1 MGDTRATLE
10 TRSQIGPFRLEGV
23 LGSGAMGVVYRG
35 LRGDG
40 QVAAVKVVRAHLRSD
55 DLVRRFRREAE
66 IRIEHP
72 NVVRVLD
79 AGADRDGTPYI
90 AFELLEGESLAD
102 RLAHGRARLADVI
115 DIGVQVCR
123 GLEAVHAAGL
133 IHRDLK
139 PANLFSCRDGS
150 IKLVDFG
157 IALWTDADTRITSVG
172 TVLGTASYLAPEQ
185 ARGDG
190 DLDARADLWALGVI
204 LYEMLTGRPPFDRGS
219 VLPTIVA
226 VLMEEAAP
234 LPPGVPVMLREVVM
248 RALSKEPALRWPDAR
263 AFADALAACDL
274 GDAGDAPVRA
284 QAALA
289 ATEVLPGR
297 SITLG
302 ENRVVA
308 ILLAHDVHDREVIER
323 AVKER
328 GGLFL
333 QLMGGRAVGLFGG
346 ESWEGDEVKRATSA
360 ALAAAGAAGRI
371 AVASGRATRAGAA
384 ISGDVLRKAEESC
397 AALPGGVAVDGA
409 TARSLFGDF
418 ALVPIAGARLFQVE
432 AASDTGTG
440 TGAGSGLGS
449 DSHDA
454 PDEALIGRRTEVAQL
469 RAGIE
474 AALVDGRASAVL
486 LVGPPGIG
494 KSRLRREADSIAAE
508 LGQSPTVLMARGEP
522 ARREAALA
530 LLSAAV
536 LGRARANAAVPGAP
550 RIDADA
556 PLEERRTAV
565 LTLAG
570 EALPGA
576 AALECGAFLGELLG
590 VSMPG
595 SLALQTARADPQL
608 MADRLRLSVLEYLAG
623 LCARGPVALV
633 LEDLQWAD
641 QASLEVLDEL
651 LEREAESRLLLLATA
666 RPELIEARPQLFAG
680 RSQVRVE
687 LRGLG
692 AAEVATLAQR
702 IARRPLPEPLLRAI
716 AERTAGNPLFVEQI
730 VLELRDQDRLD
741 AVLDDLPLPL
751 TVEAAVQSRLDH
763 LPMVEKELC
772 KRAAVLGRPFSVEE
786 VEALGVLGAAKL
798 LASLSRRELVSARGR
813 TRAAH
818 GREWQFKSS
827 LVADVAYRMLADEL
841 RQELH
846 RRTAAFL
853 AAGADAGSGVDDE
866 EIAIH
871 HERGGEAQRAATRFA
886 AAALGPKGQHDPT
899 AVVRCAERALALGAP
914 EHSMFALRMAR
925 AGALRFMLRL
935 EDQGR
940 ELEAARAAART
951 PVELARVGT
960 ERAFLLARTGRPAEA
975 LAAANAAVAAA
986 REGGDADVLA
996 LALGWRAVALIYGGK
1011 LADAQSSMAEIDG
1024 LGALATETRAMA
1036 AHWRAQLATA
1046 RGDIG
1051 ERLRALRASVALYEE
1066 VGDLRRAAGDGGNLA
1081 DVYNRVGAYVEAENA
1096 LREALV
1102 GLRRVGHKLTEAYT
1116 LVNLAYSLSMQGR
1129 AREALTTL
1137 DEAETLAAKVG
1148 DTRLAAFLQLYRA
1161 RALLAHD
1168 PPLLDRAIVAAE
1180 AAAAEA
1186 IVAGLPAV
1194 RVGALTLGAAAHLV
1208 AGDHGAA
1215 MSSSSTAMATL
1226 VELGSLEED
1235 EAEVYVV
1242 HARVLAANG
1251 LEDDAASTRQ
1261 HGRERV
1267 SHLAGLI
1274 TDPDLRTR
1282 FLADVPAHRELS

>member
-1 MGDTRATLE
+1 MGDTRATVE

-35 LRGDG
+35 VRGDG
-40 QVAAVKVVRAHLRSD
+40 QVAAVKVVRAHLGSD
-55 DLVRRFRREAE
+55 DLVRRFQREAE

-102 RLAHGRARLADVI
+102 RLGHGRARLADVI

-123 GLEAVHAAGL
+123 GLEAVHGAGL

-139 PANLFSCRDGS
+139 PANLFSCQGGT
-150 IKLVDFG
+150 IKLVAFG

-226 VLMEEAAP
+226 VLMEEPAP
-234 LPPGVPVMLREVVM
+234 LPAGVPVMLREVVM
-248 RALSKEPALRWPDAR
+248 RALSKEAALRWPDAR
-263 AFADALAACDL
+263 TFAAALAACDL

-308 ILLAHDVHDREVIER
+308 ILLAHDVHDRDVIER

-371 AVASGRATRAGAA
+371 AVASGRATRAGTA

-397 AALPGGVAVDGA
+397 AALPSGVAVDGA

-432 AASDTGTG
+432 ASSDSGTG
-440 TGAGSGLGS
+440 TGSLGRG
-449 DSHDA
+449 HDGHES
-454 PDEALIGRRTEVAQL
+454 PDEALIGRRTELAQL

-486 LVGPPGIG
+486 LLGPPGIG
-494 KSRLRREADSIAAE
+494 KSRLRREADAIAAE

-536 LGRARANAAVPGAP
+536 LARARANAAVPGAP

-556 PLEERRTAV
+556 PLEERRAAV

-570 EALPGA
+570 EALSGV
-576 AALECGAFLGELLG
+576 AALDCAAFLGEMLG
-590 VSMPG
+590 IGMPG
-595 SLALQTARADPQL
+595 SLALMAARSDAQL
-608 MADRLRLSVLEYLAG
+608 MADRLRVALLDYLSG
-623 LCARGPVALV
+623 LCARGPLTLV

-641 QASLEVLDEL
+641 KASLAVLDEL
-651 LEREAESRLLLLATA
+651 LDRETESRLLVLATA
-666 RPELIEARPQLFAG
+666 RPELLEEQPQLLAG

-687 LRGLG
+687 LRGLS

-763 LPMVEKELC
+763 LPGSEKELC
-772 KRAAVLGRPFSVEE
+772 KRAALLGRPFSIEE
-786 VEALGVLGAAKL
+786 VEALGVLGAGKL
-798 LASLSRRELVSARGR
+798 LASLSRRELCARS
-813 TRAAH
+813 RARAER
-818 GREWQFKSS
+818 GREWQFRSA

-841 RQELH
+841 REELH
-846 RRTAAFL
+846 RRAAAFL
-853 AAGADAGSGVDDE
+853 ARAADAGAEQDDE

-871 HERGGEAQRAATRFA
+871 HERGGEAAPAAARYA
-886 AAALGPKGQHDPT
+886 AAALGSKGQHDPQ
-899 AVVRCAERALALGAP
+899 AVVRCAGRALELGAP
-914 EHSMFALRMAR
+914 ADSLFALRMAR

-940 ELEAARAAART
+940 ELEAARAVAHT
-951 PVELARVGT
+951 PVEHARVGT

-975 LAAANAAVAAA
+975 LAAADAAVAAA
-986 REGGDADVLA
+986 REGGNADVLA

-1011 LADAQSSMAEIDG
+1011 LAEAAASMAEIEG
-1024 LGALATETRAMA
+1024 LGPLATETRALA

-1051 ERLRALRASVALYEE
+1051 QRLRALREAVALYEE
-1066 VGDLRRAAGDGGNLA
+1066 VGDLRRAAGDAGNLA
-1081 DVYNRVGAYVEAENA
+1081 DVYNRVGAYGDAETA
-1096 LREALV
+1096 LRESLV

-1116 LVNLAYSLSMQGR
+1116 LVNLAYSLTMQGR

-1137 DEAETLAAKVG
+1137 DEAEALATKVG
-1148 DTRLAAFLQLYRA
+1148 DTRLAAFVRLYRA
-1161 RALLAHD
+1161 RALLAHA
-1168 PPLLDRAIVAAE
+1168 PPLAARAIIEAE
-1180 AAAAEA
+1180 AAASDA
-1186 IVAGLPAV
+1186 IAANLPAV
-1194 RVGALTLGAAAHLV
+1194 RVTALTLGAAAHL
-1208 AGDHGAA
+1208 AA
-1215 MSSSSTAMATL
+1215 SEATAALTSSTTAMALLT
-1226 VELGSLEED
+1226 ELGSLEED
-1235 EAEVYVV
+1235 EAEVYVI
-1242 HARVLAANG
+1242 HARVLSASGRDDEAAVV
-1251 LEDDAASTRQ
+1251 RQ
-1261 HGRERV
+1261 RGRERIQQ
-1267 SHLAGLI
+1267 LADLI
-1274 TDPDLRTR
+1274 TDEQLRAR
-1282 FLADVPAHRELS
+1282 FLSDVPAHRELA